1 MLEDKLLRIFFND
14 LLDELNNGNGF
25 PGLIRQFALFLGCDT
40 LLTDDIFQP
49 IVYVTEEG
57 KVFTSEIVE
66 VYGDHTFS
74 IKNNVT
80 DELWDAGSVP
90 LYENGRLIGYLFLKK
105 ASLVESNEK
114 IHLEVAAGQLAK
126 FINIEQK
133 KHLQLKQIGQ
143 RYKDSFIFDLLY
155 GNIKSITDIMSKG
168 ELWGADFSLPHTVI
182 TFELHDYEHFSM
194 DNELLERVYR
204 IFENTLIRLGII
216 PLILKKREELV
227 IILPLVENEDFKNSR
242 HFILQVIETLRK
254 DSSSYL
260 GRRSLTVGVGRIYD
274 RPTELFRCYQEAK
287 IAKIL
292 EGGNIQG
299 DVTFFSDIGL
309 LKLLY
314 NHDFQELKEFE
325 KDILGELQR
334 IDRQSEMALIETLEG
349 YIINNCDL
357 KQASEAMFLHRNT
370 LRYRLNRIEELLQ
383 LDLSDL
389 QTIINFAVAFKIKH
403 LDNLKHF

>member
-1 MLEDKLLRIFFND
+1 
-14 LLDELNNGNGF
+14 
-25 PGLIRQFALFLGCDT
+25 
-40 LLTDDIFQP
+40 
-49 IVYVTEEG
+49 
-57 KVFTSEIVE
+57 
-66 VYGDHTFS
+66 
-74 IKNNVT
+74 
-80 DELWDAGSVP
+80 
-90 LYENGRLIGYLFLKK
+90 
-105 ASLVESNEK
+105 
-114 IHLEVAAGQLAK
+114 
-126 FINIEQK
+126 
-133 KHLQLKQIGQ
+133 
-143 RYKDSFIFDLLY
+143 
-155 GNIKSITDIMSKG
+155 
-168 ELWGADFSLPHTVI
+168 
-182 TFELHDYEHFSM
+182 M

-274 RPTELFRCYQEAK
+274 RPTELFQCYQEAK
-287 IAKIL
+287 VAKIL
-292 EGGNIQG
+292 KGGNIQG

-357 KQASEAMFLHRNT
+357 KRTSEAMFLHRNT

-383 LDLSDL
+383 LDLRNL
-389 QTIINFAVAFKIKH
+389 QTIVGPLH
-403 LDNLKHF
+403 